1 MRLMTKLRL
10 SVDRRCLLIALGL
23 FASCASGFAQNPTP
37 NSPATT
43 PTELQTALHKVQQEI
58 AVAGL
63 LQSLHK
69 AAPHG
74 RIVFKNVHIIDPA
87 SGAVTSNQS
96 VVVEDDRIVRVGD
109 PSAASSQTS
118 DTMVID
124 GHGRYLSPGLTDM
137 HVHSSSAASWLLDL

>member
-10 SVDRRCLLIALGL
+10 SVDRLCLLIGLALL
-23 FASCASGFAQNPTP
+23 ASCASGFAQNPTP

-69 AAPHG
+69 AAAHG
-74 RIVFKNVHIIDPA
+74 RVGFKNVQIIDPA
-87 SGAVTSNQS
+87 RSAVAANQS
-96 VVVEDDRIVRVGD
+96 GVVEDERIVAVGHRGD
-109 PSAASSQTS
+109 TSS
-118 DTMVID
+118 
-124 GHGRYLSPGLTDM
+124 
-137 HVHSSSAASWLLDL
+137 

>member
-23 FASCASGFAQNPTP
+23 FASCASGFALNPTP

-43 PTELQTALHKVQQEI
+43 PTELQKALHKVQQEI

-74 RIVFKNVHIIDPA
+74 RIVFENVHIIDPA

-109 PSAASSQTS
+109 TASSQTS
-118 DTMVID
+118 HTMVID

-137 HVHSSSAASWLLDL
+137 HVHS